1 MVLILGEHLLYC
13 FQDRHDTMYND
24 VQLPTREEEV
34 KLYEIGFPYMS
45 NWFSNS
51 QSLYQTFLLLSFLLH
66 NSNVLRTF

>member
-1 MVLILGEHLLYC
+1 MVLILGEHLLYS

-45 NWFSNS
+45 N
-51 QSLYQTFLLLSFLLH
+51 
-66 NSNVLRTF
+66 